1 MRAFGKHIQGEMAND
16 SREVESFIQQHFTGV
31 GRYQERA
38 LGARPPTCAT
48 SKASVV
54 RVLSSMFDGVLAAQD
69 ASTHVDF
76 VWAKLTLNKPYT
88 WALATSVLHE
98 LKELG
103 YHFDGADAEKLF
115 IFRICDPDFSL
126 EVRTCI
132 FLVFYV
138 RSVASKYAELQ
149 LLTFHA

>member
-1 MRAFGKHIQGEMAND
+1 VMVHTLDVACIFRNAMRAFGKHIQGEMAND

-103 YHFDGADAEKLF
+103 YHFCSSLWLPLIDATEM
-115 IFRICDPDFSL
+115 
-126 EVRTCI
+126 CI
-132 FLVFYV
+132 APIV
-138 RSVASKYAELQ
+138 SAGSE
-149 LLTFHA
+149 HD